1 MNFSLGRMKKNPTH
15 ILALYNQRE
24 KQKTLTIQVLFSTY
38 AILVYIMLCV
48 FLAPADKTRTV
59 LYVCCR
65 DGKKIGHFGVNKTDS
80 KTHTAQHVLL
90 LLKTWSQGK
99 CMSVISL
106 HT

>member
-15 ILALYNQRE
+15 ILALYIQPRE

-65 DGKKIGHFGVNKTDS
+65 DGEKKRHFGVNKTG
-80 KTHTAQHVLL
+80 KTRKRVASRKIDT
-90 LLKTWSQGK
+90 
-99 CMSVISL
+99 
-106 HT
+106 